1 MRDCTSVSFKQVF
14 QVETLALPLV
24 TPSSSLL
31 LVSKLKVEIKQEKNK
46 KEKKKQETHKSVI
59 TPRS

>member
-46 KEKKKQETHKSVI
+46 KEKKKNKKRTKV
-59 TPRS
+59 